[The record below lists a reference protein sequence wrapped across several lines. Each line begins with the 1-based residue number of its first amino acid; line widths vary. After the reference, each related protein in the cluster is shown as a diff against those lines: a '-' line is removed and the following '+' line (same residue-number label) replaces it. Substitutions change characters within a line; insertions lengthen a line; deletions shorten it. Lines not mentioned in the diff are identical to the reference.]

1 MLIQHGGAIPMA
13 VYFTSALFRS
23 TSEGPALVFTPKASP
38 VIAADGTF
46 QQLAAT
52 DQVFTS

>member
-1 MLIQHGGAIPMA
+1 MA